1 MRTWLSNPFTRRTPC
16 PSRTTLTLESLESRE
31 VPAITIQIDYSHDTT
46 GFFLNNPTAQATLQQ
61 AANDLAAQ
69 LSASLPAIS
78 SSGGNTWSET
88 FLDPATGQQDTISN
102 PSVAA
107 NTIVVYAG
115 ARVLGGNQVSVGGF
129 GGYTA
134 SGTQAWLNSLQDRGP
149 LGTLLWGGS
158 VAFDTTTNWYFGTSA
173 AGLQANQ
180 EDFFTCA
187 THELGHVLG
196 FGTAPTW
203 FAQVSNGTFTG
214 PQSEAV
220 YGGPVPVTWGAGAE
234 LADVTVNGV
243 RPVFDLTL
251 SPGTRTAPATTLDWA
266 TLADIGW
273 TVSGVPGISGDGSPV
288 VPPTS
293 PVVPPTSP
301 VVPPVPPTPTPTL
314 PSVPP
319 AITPPPVDTSESVP
333 VVLTGETDGSAQAFT
348 VASDDTLVAD
358 GAPMYPFP
366 GFTGVIRSAVAD
378 FNGDGVPDYAFVTG
392 AGTAAEVVIING
404 STGADLVAPTT
415 ILGGFTGGAFVAAGD
430 ISGDGKAD
438 LVVSADAGGGPRVQ
452 VFQVQNGALVTVADF
467 IAFGSPQ
474 FRGGARVAV
483 GDVNRD
489 GYDDLIVGA
498 GVGGGPRVSVYSG
511 AALARGQLV
520 SLVPDFFALDST
532 LRSGV
537 YVTAGDFNGDG
548 YADIA
553 YSTGNTGGP
562 RVRVVSGAELVA
574 NPGADVATLP
584 ALADFYALDS
594 TDRNGIRIAAAEIS
608 GSGQAVL
615 IVGSGNTTDDIVRVI
630 PLAQMNVPTTSLE
643 NPFSNPNTVDGV
655 YVG

>member
-1 MRTWLSNPFTRRTPC
+1 MRIRMSNLLTHRT
-16 PSRTTLTLESLESRE
+16 SRTLLDLETLEARE
-31 VPAITIQIDYSHDTT
+31 VPAISILIDYSHDTT
-46 GFFLNNPTAQATLQQ
+46 GFFLNNPTAQATLQT

-69 LSASLPAIS
+69 LSASLPAINPG
-78 SSGGNTWSET
+78 GGNTWSES
-88 FLDPATGQQDTISN
+88 FFDPSTGQEVSVNN

-115 ARVLGGNQVSVGGF
+115 ARVLGGDQVSVGGF
-129 GGYTA
+129 GGYSAT
-134 SGTQAWLNSLQDRGP
+134 GTQAWQNALTSRGP

-173 AGLQANQ
+173 AGLGANQ

-196 FGTAPTW
+196 FGTASTW
-203 FAQVSNGTFTG
+203 FSQVSNGTFTG
-214 PQSEAV
+214 PTSESV

-234 LADVTVNGV
+234 LADVTVGAV

-251 SPGTRTAPATTLDWA
+251 PPGMQTAPATTLDWA

-273 TVSGVPGISGDGSPV
+273 TVSGVPGVSAGVSPA
-288 VPPTS
+288 S
-293 PVVPPTSP
+293 
-301 VVPPVPPTPTPTL
+301 PPVASTL
-314 PSVPP
+314 APFTPP
-319 AITPPPVDTSESVP
+319 ALATPGATPI
-333 VVLTGETDGSAQAFT
+333 VLTGETDGSAQVFT
-348 VASDDTLVAD
+348 LGSNNTLVAA
-358 GAPMYPFP
+358 GGPMAPFP
-366 GFTGVIRSAVAD
+366 GFTGVIRSTTAE
-378 FNGDGVPDYAFVTG
+378 FTGDGTQDYAFVTG
-392 AGTAAEVVIING
+392 AGTAAEVEIIDG
-404 STGADLVAPTT
+404 ATGTDLVAPTLV
-415 ILGGFTGGAFVAAGD
+415 LGGFTGGAFIAAGD
-430 ISGDGKAD
+430 IQGDGKAD
-438 LVVSADAGGGPRVQ
+438 LVVSADAGGSPRVQ
-452 VFQVQNGALVTVADF
+452 VFQVENGALVTVADF
-467 IAFGSPQ
+467 IAFDSPN

-511 AALARGQLV
+511 VALAQGQLV
-520 SLVPDFFALDST
+520 NLVPDFFAFDST

-537 YVTAGDFNGDG
+537 FVTAGDFNGDG

-553 YSTGNTGGP
+553 YSTGDTGGP

-584 ALADFYALDS
+584 ALADFYALDPN
-594 TDRNGIRIAAAEIS
+594 DRNGINIAAVDMT
-608 GSGQAVL
+608 GSSQAVL

-630 PLAQMNVPTTSLE
+630 PLSQMNIPTTPLQ
-643 NPFSNPNTVDGV
+643 NPFSNPDTIDGV
-655 YVG
+655 YIG